1 MTNSVIKICN
11 FVHYFCREGG
21 YLYCDQFIISTVFFL
36 NASLREIKQ
45 NQQQFGGCCV
55 LMFGDPMQLRPVL
68 GRFAW
73 EMPAGAQ
80 FQMAHELQSVWST
93 FKPVLLRKNHRQN
106 EDLKFSEVLNRIRI
120 GDFTQEDIE
129 YLKPRVVMRNDQ
141 KIPADRMYIFARN
154 IDVNEMN
161 DQILRKMPGEEFV
174 AEAEIYHKTN
184 SEFEAKL
191 MNTGYIINTSLM
203 KTLKFKLNSKVIL
216 TYNINVVDGLC
227 NGTFCRIVG
236 IKKNQQG
243 KLLEIHV
250 QLLNPSNG
258 LETSKEHPDLAAK
271 YGFPVVPIKRMEQ
284 RLNIGGKT
292 LGSVF
297 QFALKL
303 SDSVTSHRVGKTNY

>member
-1 MTNSVIKICN
+1 
-11 FVHYFCREGG
+11 
-21 YLYCDQFIISTVFFL
+21 
-36 NASLREIKQ
+36 
-45 NQQQFGGCCV
+45 
-55 LMFGDPMQLRPVL
+55 MFGDPMQLRPVL

-106 EDLKFSEVLNRIRI
+106 EDLRFSEVLNRIRI
-120 GDFTQEDIE
+120 GEFTQEEID
-129 YLKPRVVMRNDQ
+129 YLKPRVVMRNDP

-292 LGSVF
+292 LGSVL

-303 SDSVTSHRVGKTNY
+303 SDSVTSHRVRIIS

>member
-1 MTNSVIKICN
+1 MIRPPFPPTYGK
-11 FVHYFCREGG
+11 FHMFFCR
-21 YLYCDQFIISTVFFL
+21 SFL
-36 NASLREIKQ
+36 KASLREIKQ

-292 LGSVF
+292 LGSVL

-303 SDSVTSHRVGKTNY
+303 SDSVTSHRVGIINE

>member
-1 MTNSVIKICN
+1 MIKVDYI
-11 FVHYFCREGG
+11 YQMDLR
-21 YLYCDQFIISTVFFL
+21 
-36 NASLREIKQ
+36 LREIKQ

-73 EMPAGAQ
+73 ELPVGAQ
-80 FQMAHELQSVWST
+80 FQMAHQIQSVWSS
-93 FKPVLLRKNHRQN
+93 FQPVLLRKNHRQN

-120 GDFTQEDIE
+120 GEFTQEDIN
-129 YLKPRVVMRNDQ
+129 YLKIRVVLRNDP

-161 DQILRKMPGEEFV
+161 EQILMKMPGEEFV
-174 AEAEIYHKTN
+174 VEAEIHHKTT
-184 SEFEAKL
+184 SEFEPKI
-191 MNTGYIINTSLM
+191 MNTGYIVNTSLM

-227 NGTFCRIVG
+227 NGTFCKIVG

-258 LETSKEHPDLAAK
+258 LETSKDHPELAAK

-292 LGSVF
+292 LGSVL

-303 SDSVTSHRVGKTNY
+303 SDSVTSHRVRIMNRYLFDNGQL